1 MRGFIQ
7 YGTGKMP
14 NFHLKEE
21 ETASLIAF
29 LSWVDQSG
37 SARVPD
43 SAVHWTGTYI
53 ISKR

>member
-7 YGTGKMP
+7 YGTGRMP
-14 NFHLKEE
+14 NFHLEEE

-43 SAVHWTGTYI
+43 AAVHWTGTYI